1 MEIAK
6 LRSLRMIWAAIME
19 AFGAEEADR
28 AIKVHGRCARFTKT
42 VVDPYVNMLRNC
54 TQTFSSVVGGVC
66 TYDNPPFD
74 ELIRKGDVFSRRI
87 ARNLHVMLQE
97 EFGMLSPI
105 DAAGGS
111 WGVETLTKQIT
122 EKSGLSS
129 KRLRKWAASLKLWKL
144 AIRKHKLLT
153 FWLNASKLWKCAVTV
168 LLA

>member
-1 MEIAK
+1 
-6 LRSLRMIWAAIME
+6 MIWAAIME

-97 EFGMLSPI
+97 EFGMLSPTMLP
-105 DAAGGS
+105 AVLGA
-111 WGVETLTKQIT
+111 
-122 EKSGLSS
+122 
-129 KRLRKWAASLKLWKL
+129 LKP
-144 AIRKHKLLT
+144 
-153 FWLNASKLWKCAVTV
+153 
-168 LLA
+168 